1 MSYCNW
7 TKSKNNNWCFDVVD
21 KKNGIIVKI
30 NENCINYYRNLSRLL
45 NRILYEL
52 FCVVF
57 VVNEERLVEVM
68 NEYQREQSI
77 SYKESISIICSL
89 IPQIS
94 SKNMINEKPYREL
107 FKFLLDFE
115 GSKKNIQMNDV

>member
-7 TKSKNNNWCFDVVD
+7 TKSKNNNWWFDVVD